1 MEKVGKFIDKKSFL
15 FKLLTDIEQHHKN
28 NTHNTIPNLL
38 FCGSSIENIYA
49 IIRIICNMFINTA
62 DYFTEIRE
70 SKHFNIL
77 LVDCIFNSS
86 IIDIRNNVQQF
97 IKSKFIKYQGHKII
111 IFNNLDELTDE
122 AQCALR
128 VLMEENSTNFFIGVA
143 THTNNIVSPILSRM
157 MSVYIDN
164 HSIKMTAKGRKKGNS
179 TNTTST
185 TSSIYNK
192 MKYDTVLHWLYASKK
207 TNIENTIKYFNRIKR
222 EIIKIQNKH
231 TIDTFFCEL
240 ETRLYETY
248 SAQLQKCTY
257 IQDVKRHDITTHE
270 GRKTTNY
277 TTDLETYVT
286 TMLVNYI
293 CMMKKYELYGDL

>member
-15 FKLLTDIEQHHKN
+15 FKLLTDIEQHHRN

-38 FCGSSIENIYA
+38 FFGSSIENIYT
-49 IIRIICNMFINTA
+49 IIRIICNMFCNNT
-62 DYFTEIRE
+62 DYFTAINEN
-70 SKHFNIL
+70 KYFNIL

-128 VLMEENSTNFFIGVA
+128 VLMEENRTNLFIGVA
-143 THTNNIVSPILSRM
+143 THTNNVVTPILSRM
-157 MSVYIDN
+157 MSVYIDD
-164 HSIKMTAKGRKKGNS
+164 HSIKMTKKRRIKGNS
-179 TNTTST
+179 

-207 TNIENTIKYFNRIKR
+207 TNIENTIKYFNRIKK
-222 EIIKIQNKH
+222 EIIKIQNIY
-231 TIDTFFCEL
+231 TIDVFFRDL
-240 ETRLYETY
+240 ETRLYDAYQAHTHDIE
-248 SAQLQKCTY
+248 
-257 IQDVKRHDITTHE
+257 RRDITTNE
-270 GRKTTNY
+270 GRKSKNY

-293 CMMKKYELYGDL
+293 CMMKKYEL